1 MTDISDPAT
10 YPDKEWVVW
19 LRQTA
24 PAIPSLVIANQTA
37 RLLQRTAAIPG
48 LRPLEI
54 AVLRSSTLE
63 PLVPYF
69 VYQAARA
76 GFQARL
82 WLSGYADWQTVAATA
97 DSMLWS
103 QKRDLIVVAL
113 DLVALAPG
121 LAHGFGGMDTDRVT
135 AIVTRAASDM
145 ETLVSTLREQSNAS
159 VLVQNFPLTPYP
171 AMGLYDTQSSFG
183 QNEAIWRLN
192 EALRA
197 MTARLPGVYLFNACL
212 WNARWGNDLMTD
224 PRLELTSGMKLSRA
238 ALNPLALEYLRYL
251 KPLMGI
257 RRKCLVLDLDGTL
270 WGGILGEDGYDGIQI
285 GTTYPGNAYRAFQ
298 EAGLDLY
305 HRGVILAV
313 CSKNNEPEARDTLE
327 RHPEMV
333 LRPHHFASLH
343 INWEDKATHLQH
355 IAAELN
361 IGLDSLVFLDDNPSE
376 RALIRQMLP
385 EVLTLDLPESPIEYA
400 SFVRSIAEFET
411 LSLSDEDR
419 QRGGMYHAQ
428 TQREKLVR
436 TVASLEEYYTSL
448 EMCLEMEAASAFTI
462 PRIAQLTQKTNQ
474 FNLTTHRYTE
484 AEIEEKISNP
494 AWRVYAMRVLDR
506 FGDNGLTGV
515 ALLCDLGSAR
525 WQFDTFLLSCRVL
538 GRTVETAFLIFLM
551 ERIQEE
557 KGLQVEGW
565 FKPTAKNLPA
575 QDFYHRHGFTAM
587 QTTSQGTR
595 WQYDLTTGLPAMP
608 SWFRIRMQETSA

>member
-298 EAGLDLY
+298 EAGL
-305 HRGVILAV
+305 
-313 CSKNNEPEARDTLE
+313 
-327 RHPEMV
+327 
-333 LRPHHFASLH
+333 
-343 INWEDKATHLQH
+343 
-355 IAAELN
+355 
-361 IGLDSLVFLDDNPSE
+361 
-376 RALIRQMLP
+376 
-385 EVLTLDLPESPIEYA
+385 
-400 SFVRSIAEFET
+400 
-411 LSLSDEDR
+411 
-419 QRGGMYHAQ
+419 
-428 TQREKLVR
+428 
-436 TVASLEEYYTSL
+436 
-448 EMCLEMEAASAFTI
+448 
-462 PRIAQLTQKTNQ
+462 
-474 FNLTTHRYTE
+474 
-484 AEIEEKISNP
+484 
-494 AWRVYAMRVLDR
+494 
-506 FGDNGLTGV
+506 
-515 ALLCDLGSAR
+515 
-525 WQFDTFLLSCRVL
+525 
-538 GRTVETAFLIFLM
+538 
-551 ERIQEE
+551 
-557 KGLQVEGW
+557 
-565 FKPTAKNLPA
+565 
-575 QDFYHRHGFTAM
+575 
-587 QTTSQGTR
+587 
-595 WQYDLTTGLPAMP
+595 
-608 SWFRIRMQETSA
+608 

>member
-1 MTDISDPAT
+1 
-10 YPDKEWVVW
+10 
-19 LRQTA
+19 
-24 PAIPSLVIANQTA
+24 
-37 RLLQRTAAIPG
+37 
-48 LRPLEI
+48 
-54 AVLRSSTLE
+54 
-63 PLVPYF
+63 
-69 VYQAARA
+69 
-76 GFQARL
+76 
-82 WLSGYADWQTVAATA
+82 
-97 DSMLWS
+97 
-103 QKRDLIVVAL
+103 
-113 DLVALAPG
+113 
-121 LAHGFGGMDTDRVT
+121 
-135 AIVTRAASDM
+135 
-145 ETLVSTLREQSNAS
+145 
-159 VLVQNFPLTPYP
+159 
-171 AMGLYDTQSSFG
+171 
-183 QNEAIWRLN
+183 
-192 EALRA
+192 
-197 MTARLPGVYLFNACL
+197 
-212 WNARWGNDLMTD
+212 
-224 PRLELTSGMKLSRA
+224 
-238 ALNPLALEYLRYL
+238 
-251 KPLMGI
+251 
-257 RRKCLVLDLDGTL
+257 
-270 WGGILGEDGYDGIQI
+270 
-285 GTTYPGNAYRAFQ
+285 
-298 EAGLDLY
+298 
-305 HRGVILAV
+305 LAV

>member
-1 MTDISDPAT
+1 VTDISDPAT